1 MKRTHR
7 PSTRSGLWAAED
19 GASLIEFALISA
31 VLIIPLVIG
40 LYDFGT
46 ALFQWMEVG
55 NAARAGAE
63 YATYKGT
70 FDQTNIVAAVTN
82 ATALSSTIQPN
93 TSQGASPSPAPT
105 QFCGC
110 PSAAS
115 GVVATA
121 NTPPACG
128 STLCSSGGFDGTY
141 VTVSAQAQY
150 TPIFPYPG
158 IVPTGGFTLSAQTTV
173 RIN

>member
-7 PSTRSGLWAAED
+7 RSTRSGLCTAED
-19 GASLIEFALISA
+19 GTSLIEFALISA
-31 VLIIPLVIG
+31 VLVIPLVIG

-46 ALFQWMEVG
+46 ALFRWMEVG

-63 YATYKGT
+63 SATYNGS

-82 ATALSSTIQPN
+82 ATALGSIQPN
-93 TSQGASPSPAPT
+93 TSQGASPSPAPI

-128 STLCSSGGFDGTY
+128 STVCSSGGFDGTY

-158 IVPTGGFTLSAQTTV
+158 IVPTGGFTLTSQTTV

>member
-7 PSTRSGLWAAED
+7 PSPRSGLWAAED

-63 YATYKGT
+63 YATYNGG
-70 FDQTNIVAAVTN
+70 FDQTKIVAAVTN
-82 ATALSSTIQPN
+82 ATSLGSIQPN
-93 TSQGASPSPAPT
+93 TSQGGSPDPAPT
-105 QFCGC
+105 QICGC
-110 PSAAS
+110 PDAAN
-115 GVVATA
+115 GVVQTA
-121 NTPPACG
+121 NSPPNCG
-128 STLCSSGGFDGTY
+128 STLCSGGGFDGTY
-141 VTVSAQAQY
+141 VRVTAKTQY
-150 TPIFPYPG
+150 TPIFPYP
-158 IVPTGGFTLSAQTTV
+158 IVPTVGYFTLTAQTTV

>member
-7 PSTRSGLWAAED
+7 PSTRLGLCAAED
-19 GASLIEFALISA
+19 GTALVEFALISA
-31 VLIIPLVIG
+31 VLVIPLVIG

-46 ALFQWMEVG
+46 ALFQSMEVG

-63 YATYKGT
+63 NATYQGS
-70 FDQTNIVAAVTN
+70 FNETNIVAAVSN
-82 ATALSSTIQPN
+82 ATSLSSIQPN
-93 TSQGASPSPAPT
+93 TSQGSPSPAPT
-105 QFCGC
+105 EFCGC
-110 PSAAS
+110 PDAVN
-115 GVVATA
+115 GVIATA

-128 STLCSSGGFDGTY
+128 STACSSGGFDGTY
-141 VTVSAQAQY
+141 VTVTAQAQY

-158 IVPTGGFTLSAQTTV
+158 IVPTGGFTLSSQTTV

>member
-7 PSTRSGLWAAED
+7 PFTLLGLCAAED

-63 YATYKGT
+63 SATYRGS
-70 FDQTNIVAAVTN
+70 FDQTNIVAAVSN
-82 ATALSSTIQPN
+82 ATALGSIQPN
-93 TSQGASPSPAPT
+93 PSQGASPSPAPT

-110 PSAAS
+110 PVAAT

-128 STLCSSGGFDGTY
+128 STLRSSGGFAGTY
-141 VTVSAQAQY
+141 VTVSAQAQH
-150 TPIFPYPG
+150 TPIF
-158 IVPTGGFTLSAQTTV
+158 
-173 RIN
+173 

>member
-1 MKRTHR
+1 MKRIHR
-7 PSTRSGLWAAED
+7 LAGRSGLYAAED
-19 GASLIEFALISA
+19 GTSLVEFGLISA
-31 VLIIPLVIG
+31 VLVIPLVIG

-63 YATYKGT
+63 SATFSGT
-70 FDQTNIVAAVTN
+70 FDQTKIVAAVTN
-82 ATALSSTIQPN
+82 ATALSSIQPN
-93 TSQGASPSPAPT
+93 TSQGGSPSPAPT

-110 PSAAS
+110 PVAAS
-115 GVVATA
+115 GVVATG

-128 STLCSSGGFDGTY
+128 STTCTSGGFDATY

-158 IVPTGGFTLSAQTTV
+158 IVPTGGFTLTAQTTV

>member
-1 MKRTHR
+1 MKRTYR

-46 ALFQWMEVG
+46 ALFQRMQVG

-63 YATYKGT
+63 YATYSGS
-70 FDQTNIVAAVTN
+70 FDQTKIVAAVTN
-82 ATALSSTIQPN
+82 TTALSSVQPN
-93 TSQGASPSPAPT
+93 TSQGASPSLAPT

-110 PSAAS
+110 PVAAT

-128 STLCSSGGFDGTY
+128 STLCSGGGFDATY

-158 IVPTGGFTLSAQTTV
+158 IVPTGGFTLTSHATV

>member
-7 PSTRSGLWAAED
+7 PSARLDLWAAQD

-46 ALFQWMEVG
+46 GLFQWMEVG

-63 YATYKGT
+63 YATYNGG
-70 FDQTNIVAAVTN
+70 FDQTNIVAAVAN
-82 ATALSSTIQPN
+82 ATALSSIQPN
-93 TSQGASPSPAPT
+93 ASQGASPSPAPT

-110 PSAAS
+110 PVAAS

-128 STLCSSGGFDGTY
+128 STLCSGGGFDGTY